1 MRMIICGMG
10 EVGRHLAAELASTGH
25 DVVAIDTSRDVL
37 TDVEE
42 VMDVLT
48 LRGHAGLP
56 TTLQKAGAA
65 KAELV
70 AAVTNHDEVNLV
82 VALAAKQLGA
92 KVTVARLSNHDYF
105 PDRTG
110 WYEGMLGVDLSLCPG
125 LLAGAEVVRL
135 SRAGRVD
142 HIEHFAGHLIQ
153 LAVITL
159 DESMPAINRAAS
171 QLNLGDDCRVLAV
184 IRDDATEPP
193 ESIVHLQPDDQVIV
207 AGPSGHLHKADKL
220 FREGE
225 RRKGRAIV
233 VGGGRL
239 GGNVAQELLSSMDV
253 VTLAER
259 HEATCIELAERLDGV
274 DIERGSG
281 TSRPFLE
288 ELDVG
293 HVHTFVATTGDDE
306 VNLMATLLSKQ
317 LGAEQAIA
325 LVQRPDYAA
334 VYADL
339 GIDYTVSPRL
349 LVSAEILRF
358 LNRRRAAREH
368 RIPTDGSLVIEHQI
382 SEQGHLLGKRLLD
395 MELPHGVIPVA
406 VVRGRDILSEPE
418 LVRLEARDVIVIFS
432 PERSAAGTRRALLRS

>member
-1 MRMIICGMG
+1 
-10 EVGRHLAAELASTGH
+10 
-25 DVVAIDTSRDVL
+25 
-37 TDVEE
+37 
-42 VMDVLT
+42 
-48 LRGHAGLP
+48 
-56 TTLQKAGAA
+56 
-65 KAELV
+65 
-70 AAVTNHDEVNLV
+70 
-82 VALAAKQLGA
+82 
-92 KVTVARLSNHDYF
+92 
-105 PDRTG
+105 
-110 WYEGMLGVDLSLCPG
+110 
-125 LLAGAEVVRL
+125 
-135 SRAGRVD
+135 
-142 HIEHFAGHLIQ
+142 
-153 LAVITL
+153 
-159 DESMPAINRAAS
+159 
-171 QLNLGDDCRVLAV
+171 
-184 IRDDATEPP
+184 
-193 ESIVHLQPDDQVIV
+193 
-207 AGPSGHLHKADKL
+207 
-220 FREGE
+220 
-225 RRKGRAIV
+225 
-233 VGGGRL
+233 
-239 GGNVAQELLSSMDV
+239 MDV